1 MEEEDLL
8 GAGIMNNPELV
19 AINFATFEQ
28 LKSIPGIGEK
38 VANTIVSVRDSSGNI
53 NEQILTMLTRGKLSK
68 ETMDS
73 IDFTSNKTFAP
84 SLTVESTKTTS
95 PIPHPPGPLDM
106 AKDKLSSTI
115 FDPVK
120 NIFSPKPIPVKSE
133 PVQTPSNLDLASL
146 TKDWEKMLEVVKMA
160 QTLVGSGKA
169 NTVSPYGD
177 DDLESLPAVP
187 KHPPRAML
195 SDSNLTPMTSM
206 QTPKT
211 KLNFSSSEKSYDT
224 DTDSESYQSAMSVV
238 ERPKRKQKI
247 SEKRKRSSDV
257 IRHFPK
263 GLYFDGKS
271 NWETFKEKF
280 KKCALVLEWTPDE
293 CLTGLCWSLTD
304 KAADFY
310 AVITDRD
317 KLSYQQLMKKLENRF
332 GARELPATA
341 QARFQQATQNTGES
355 LEDWADRIVTLATRA
370 FRELPESYANQQ
382 AVVRFCQGLLNKEVA
397 SQVSIKEPA
406 SMEDAINKVRWGQH
420 VQQAVFGKKKERNRK
435 SDSDD
440 DDLYMVSEIVSTKQ
454 SAANVQRSGNA
465 YPSEGS
471 MEQLIENLRQ
481 ELNKKFESIKSTITS
496 SSFQG
501 RGRGRRYAPA
511 DLECFVCG
519 ELGHYARDCGK
530 KVGGNKSGQT
540 NKQQLNN

>member
-1 MEEEDLL
+1 MRGSNPDLSTEVTFGGL
-8 GAGIMNNPELV
+8 MQYPNGYVPMV
-19 AINFATFEQ
+19 AETNTGRMSPVRGRTIKENQ
-28 LKSIPGIGEK
+28 NQIGELRK
-38 VANTIVSVRDSSGNI
+38 ENFDLKWRIYFLEESQQNFGDKDVFETNI
-53 NEQILTMLTRGKLSK
+53 HLKMKIESLKKEIEQKI
-68 ETMDS
+68 E
-73 IDFTSNKTFAP
+73 
-84 SLTVESTKTTS
+84 
-95 PIPHPPGPLDM
+95 
-106 AKDKLSSTI
+106 
-115 FDPVK
+115 
-120 NIFSPKPIPVKSE
+120 
-133 PVQTPSNLDLASL
+133 
-146 TKDWEKMLEVVKMA
+146 MLEKSWEA
-160 QTLVGSGKA
+160 Q
-169 NTVSPYGD
+169 N
-177 DDLESLPAVP
+177 
-187 KHPPRAML
+187 
-195 SDSNLTPMTSM
+195 NLTPMTSM

-247 SEKRKRSSDV
+247 SERRKRSSDV

-382 AVVRFCQGLLNKEVA
+382 AVVRFCQGLLDKEVA

-454 SAANVQRSGNA
+454 SAANLQRSGNA
-465 YPSEGS
+465 YPSQGS

-481 ELNKKFESIKSTITS
+481 EMNKKFESVKSTITS

-519 ELGHYARDCGK
+519 ELGHYARDCDK

-540 NKQQLNN
+540 NKQQLND

>member
-1 MEEEDLL
+1 MVDDGRRTDGRTTDGRRTDGRTTEHGYTISSPCEPD
-8 GAGIMNNPELV
+8 GSGEL
-19 AINFATFEQ
+19 
-28 LKSIPGIGEK
+28 
-38 VANTIVSVRDSSGNI
+38 I

-120 NIFSPKPIPVKSE
+120 NIFSPKPAPVKSE
-133 PVQTPSNLDLASL
+133 PVQTPSSIDLASL
-146 TKDWEKMLEVVKMA
+146 TKDWEKMLEVVKIA
-160 QTLVGSGKA
+160 QRLVGSGKA
-169 NTVSPYGD
+169 NAVSPYSD

-247 SEKRKRSSDV
+247 SERHKRSSDV

-310 AVITDRD
+310 AVITNRD

-355 LEDWADRIVTLATRA
+355 LEDWADRIVTLATIA

-382 AVVRFCQGLLNKEVA
+382 AVVRFCQGLLDKDVA

-454 SAANVQRSGNA
+454 SAAAANVQRSGNA

-481 ELNKKFESIKSTITS
+481 EMNKKFESVKSTITS

-519 ELGHYARDCGK
+519 ELGHYARDCDK

-540 NKQQLNN
+540 NKQQLNE